1 LKSTVW
7 RKRKKRSLFNAQQT
21 RKDMARPSSIELW
34 IVGSIGIDDIK
45 TRNADRKNL
54 LGGSVPYSTAAAS
67 FFARTGAV
75 GVVGSDFPAAFER
88 RWRAFGIDLAG
99 VQRKEGATFRWA
111 CEYDANMIERTTL
124 QTELGVFASFM
135 PELPAAYRRAPFV
148 LLGNIQPELQAHVLD
163 QAEGAEF
170 VALDTMN
177 LWIDIARPALRKVIR
192 RVDLLTVN
200 DGEARMLTGKWNLC
214 ECAEAIFKMGPSY
227 VVIKK
232 GEHGAL
238 LFSKKGV
245 FIVPAFPVRKLVDP
259 TGAGDS
265 YAGTFMGYLARAG
278 RVTDGLMREA
288 LVYASAVA
296 SFGVEGFSLER
307 FEKLTSGAVKARVR
321 ELTRMMT
328 C

>member
-1 LKSTVW
+1 MKNST
-7 RKRKKRSLFNAQQT
+7 T
-21 RKDMARPSSIELW
+21 RQKNVALW
-34 IVGSIGIDDIK
+34 IVGSVGIDDIK
-45 TRNADRKNL
+45 TRTADRKNL

-75 GVVGSDFPAAFER
+75 GVVGSDFPAAFDR
-88 RWRAFGIDLAG
+88 RWQVFGIDLSG
-99 VQRKEGATFRWA
+99 VQRKEGGTFRWA
-111 CEYDANMIERTTL
+111 CEYDGNMIERTTL
-124 QTELGVFASFM
+124 KTELGVFAAFM
-135 PELPAAYRRAPFV
+135 PELPDAYRQAPFV
-148 LLGNIQPELQAHVLD
+148 LLGNIQPELQLHVLK
-163 QAEGAEF
+163 QAQGAKF

-177 LWIDIARPALRKVIR
+177 LWIDIAKPALRKVIR

-200 DGEARMLTGKWNLC
+200 DGEARMLTGKWNLW
-214 ECAEAIFKMGPSY
+214 ECAEAILKMGPSY

-238 LFSKKGV
+238 LFSEKGV

-278 RVTDGLMREA
+278 RVTEGIMREA
-288 LVYASAVA
+288 LVHASAVA

-307 FEKLTSGAVKARVR
+307 FEKLTAKDIQGRVA
-321 ELTRMMT
+321 ELKRMMT
-328 C
+328 V